1 MEARDKRPYTVC
13 RDKRGEGRMVKVILT
28 GDLHIGA
35 GTVDVEEILR
45 VKEKY
50 WLGKPIILMGDLMDA
65 GLNRGMQFDNKLNPD
80 KQIEEVKKVIKGL
93 DVRTALIGNHEQRFF
108 REAGIN
114 IYKLLELPQKH
125 ELTMEGC
132 SFYVSH
138 GKSAARNPLTEFT
151 KFYEFVDADVI
162 ALGHNHTLGVWN
174 VWRGNRRVVLCR
186 TGSFIGY
193 ADYAREN
200 GYAPTI
206 KGWISVDTKS
216 KVATCYALING
227 RVLKV

>member
-1 MEARDKRPYTVC
+1 
-13 RDKRGEGRMVKVILT
+13 MVKVILT

-45 VKEKY
+45 VKERY
-50 WLGKPIILMGDLMDA
+50 WLAKPIILMGDLVDA

-80 KQIEEVKKVIKGL
+80 TQIEELKKVLKGL

-125 ELTMEGC
+125 EFSIDGC
-132 SFYVSH
+132 DFYVSH

-151 KFYEFVDADVI
+151 KFYEFVDADII
-162 ALGHNHTLGVWN
+162 ALGHNHVLGSWN
-174 VWRGNRRVVLCR
+174 VWRGGRRVVLCR

-193 ADYAREN
+193 ADYALEN

-206 KGWISVDTKS
+206 KGWIEVNTKS
-216 KVATCYALING
+216 KVATCYSLING
-227 RVLKV
+227 TKTGSLKVVQKRIYNTW